1 MNRCRPFGLLVAVLA
16 GMFLWGIG
24 QAQPVRN
31 DELTLELLERI
42 EQLEAELRQVRGEL
56 EVQRHELATLKRE
69 RALAVRSA
77 PQVPIVT
84 AVPPGANVNMP
95 SGRVPVAGGQPEN
108 SQVPPQAT
116 GPASQSSLPMQVAT
130 TPNPAATPPAQ
141 VAIAPPTPA
150 RNEQAD
156 FDAALGQLREG
167 HYAEAATGFQQWL
180 GAYPNGNL
188 ASEVRYWLGES
199 QYFNRNYEAAKE
211 AFINLGIQHPQ
222 SPRLPDALLKLGYIY
237 GEEGDTDRAREVL
250 AKLVQVY
257 PRTQAAILAEQRL
270 KTLP

>member
-1 MNRCRPFGLLVAVLA
+1 M
-16 GMFLWGIG
+16 
-24 QAQPVRN
+24 
-31 DELTLELLERI
+31 
-42 EQLEAELRQVRGEL
+42 
-56 EVQRHELATLKRE
+56 
-69 RALAVRSA
+69 AVRSA
-77 PQVPIVT
+77 PHIPIVT
-84 AVPPGANVNMP
+84 ATPPGTNANMP
-95 SGRVPVAGGQPEN
+95 SGRVPGAGGQPES
-108 SQVPPQAT
+108 SQVPPQAA
-116 GPASQSSLPMQVAT
+116 GPTSQPSTQVAT
-130 TPNPAATPPAQ
+130 TPNPAATPPPQ
-141 VAIAPPTPA
+141 VAIVSPTPT

-167 HYAEAATGFQQWL
+167 HYAEAATGFQQLL

-188 ASEVRYWLGES
+188 TGEARYWLGES

-237 GEEGDTDRAREVL
+237 GEEGDTSRAREVL

-257 PRTQAAILAEQRL
+257 PGTQAAILAERRL